1 MAASSRW
8 QEKQRQGTR
17 VLKDGQKPVNYGLMP
32 RGMGDCGLMDDKDM
46 NGIFLPHNI
55 WAVYAD
61 RLSVEAAQLLGR
73 EADLPE
79 LQKIY
84 DTGREDL
91 LRALDAGA
99 MDAKYYRQCLDP
111 FLADWERWHL
121 AEIFGR
127 PEDYFRACL
136 SANAA
141 QRTLGL
147 NALRSNPNLIGYSMT
162 SLFDEVGC
170 GEGLI
175 TMFRDLKPGI
185 LDAMRDGWAPLRWSL
200 FVAPYQLYRVARSF
214 VDDPTTLPPVKADLA
229 IWGKAEGLEKWLK
242 EHGIAFHAVAAGQ
255 PLEKRE
261 TILVVGKAA
270 KNAAPNGKGNPST
283 EQTYF
288 TVLSPTNPS
297 GAVVVF
303 CSGGGYG
310 CLANLGDPPPMFE
323 LLKPYGVTLVVL
335 EYRLPRG
342 NSEIPLLDAQR
353 MLRHVRYHAKE
364 WKCDPKRVGVMGI
377 SAGGHLA
384 ATAATSFDDGNPKSD
399 DPVERMSCRP
409 DFAVLLCPVI
419 TMGTNTHAWSRENLL
434 GRNPTP
440 EMIQRYSAEKQVTEK
455 TCPCFLA
462 HAQDDR
468 DVPPGNSQAF
478 YEALLARK
486 VPAEYVKV

>member
-335 EYRLPRG
+335 EYRMPRG
-342 NSEIPLLDAQR
+342 NREIPLLDAQS
-353 MLRHVRYHAKE
+353 MLRHVGDLLDIRQGHRVAE
-364 WKCDPKRVGVMGI
+364 VCFQVSDRFCD
-377 SAGGHLA
+377 
-384 ATAATSFDDGNPKSD
+384 
-399 DPVERMSCRP
+399 
-409 DFAVLLCPVI
+409 
-419 TMGTNTHAWSRENLL
+419 
-434 GRNPTP
+434 
-440 EMIQRYSAEKQVTEK
+440 
-455 TCPCFLA
+455 
-462 HAQDDR
+462 
-468 DVPPGNSQAF
+468 
-478 YEALLARK
+478 LLARVRDERRLRAACLHMVMSNVLRK
-486 VPAEYVKV
+486 APCMAESPSALPSDSFLIASIIRRHSPSSCDLSVRGRTNRVMASVRSWKSAL